1 MTDGSATLH
10 VAESSVAAESRTPN
24 PSKARRRFLLA
35 AGAALPSVYTLN
47 SGAQTAIASNLACW
61 AKEPK
66 APPVRFTSS
75 NDNWLRAQVY
85 TGDYNGTPADC
96 VSSPQAEC
104 IARSMGRRFDP
115 NAPAVSDNAGD
126 GSVWIVQGNR
136 VTSGPTV
143 QITKAGLGPPQYGL
157 VYVDETGSVATL
169 DPKWT
174 GDLRMV
180 TQSCWTSVLGGRV
193 SKLG

>member
-1 MTDGSATLH
+1 MTDGSATPHAL
-10 VAESSVAAESRTPN
+10 ESSVAVESRTPN

-35 AGAALPSVYTLN
+35 AGAALPSVYTLS

-61 AKEPK
+61 AKEPQS
-66 APPVRFTSS
+66 APPRFTST

-85 TGDYNGTPADC
+85 TGNLDGAPADC
-96 VSSPQAEC
+96 VSSPQGDC
-104 IARSMGRRFDP
+104 VGRPMGRRFDP
-115 NAPAVSDNAGD
+115 NAPPVGGNAED

-143 QITKAGLGPPQYGL
+143 QITKAGVGPPQYGL
-157 VYVDETGSVATL
+157 VYVDQTGSVATL

-174 GDLRMV
+174 GDLHMV
-180 TQSCWTSVLGGRV
+180 TQSCWTSVMGGRV